1 MMVEPAG
8 SPGSTPITAEE
19 GDDLI
24 PYVANRGQLNR
35 LEQSNILD
43 AERWAFS
50 RRRTDLLS
58 LDFMRDLHRRMFGE
72 VWRWAGNFRSSN
84 KNIGDVDSTHV
95 PTQLQGLNDD
105 TGYWVAHETYPPDEI
120 AARFH
125 QRLTWIHPFPNGNG
139 RQARLMTDLLLVQ
152 MDRPRFTWGA
162 GKDLATAGMARAR
175 YLEALRRADQ
185 QDFTPL
191 LEFARS

>member
-1 MMVEPAG
+1 MVEPAG
-8 SPGSTPITAEE
+8 SPGSTPLTAEE

-35 LEQSNILD
+35 LEQSNILE

-50 RRRTDLLS
+50 RRRTDLPS
-58 LDFMRDLHRRMFGE
+58 LDFMRDLHGRMFGE

-84 KNIGDVDSTHV
+84 KNIGDVESTQV
-95 PTQLQGLNDD
+95 PTQLQGLSDD

-139 RQARLMTDLLLVQ
+139 RHARLMTDLLLVQ
-152 MDRPRFTWGA
+152 MDQPRFTWGA
-162 GKDLATAGMARAR
+162 GKDLVTAGVVRAS
-175 YLEALRRADQ
+175 YLEALRRADR
-185 QDFTPL
+185 QDFAPL

>member
-1 MMVEPAG
+1 MVEPAG
-8 SPGSTPITAEE
+8 SPGSTPLTAEE
-19 GDDLI
+19 QDDLI

-35 LEQSNILD
+35 LEQSNILE

-84 KNIGDVDSTHV
+84 KNIGDIDSTQV
-95 PTQLQGLNDD
+95 PTQLQRLNDD
-105 TGYWVAHETYPPDEI
+105 TGYWLVHETYPPDEI

-139 RQARLMTDLLLVQ
+139 RHARLMTDLLLAQ
-152 MDRPRFTWGA
+152 MDQPRFTWGA
-162 GKDLATAGMARAR
+162 GKDLATAGVVRAS
-175 YLEALRRADQ
+175 YLEALRWADQ
-185 QDFTPL
+185 QDFAPL
-191 LEFARS
+191 LEFARL

>member
-1 MMVEPAG
+1 MMIEPAG
-8 SPGSTPITAEE
+8 SPGSTPLTAED

-35 LEQSNILD
+35 LEQSNILE

-58 LDFMRDLHRRMFGE
+58 LDFMHGLHRRMFGE
-72 VWRWAGNFRSSN
+72 VWRWAGIFRSSN

-95 PTQLQGLNDD
+95 SIQLQELNDD
-105 TGYWVAHETYPPDEI
+105 TKYWLVQETYPPDEI

-139 RQARLMTDLLLVQ
+139 RHARLMTDLLLVQ
-152 MDRPRFTWGA
+152 MDRPRFTCRA
-162 GKDLATAGMARAR
+162 RKDLAAADVVRVR

-191 LEFARS
+191 LDFARS